1 MRTTLA
7 LLAAGL
13 ALSVAGIAVAQETD
27 PARTHPV
34 RSPRYP
40 ASTDAPPAAGTSIR
54 APGTVITNESS
65 AETATGITGSGPRRG
80 QGQGAR

>member
-1 MRTTLA
+1 MRPSLT

-13 ALSVAGIAVAQETD
+13 ALSAASAAAAQDTD
-27 PARTHPV
+27 PARTRPF

-65 AETATGITGSGPRRG
+65 AETATGITGSGDRRR
-80 QGQGAR
+80 QGPGGR

>member
-1 MRTTLA
+1 MRPSLA
-7 LLAAGL
+7 LLAACL
-13 ALSVAGIAVAQETD
+13 ALAPTGSAVAQETD
-27 PARTHPV
+27 PARARSF

-65 AETATGITGSGPRRG
+65 AETATGITGSGPRIR
-80 QGQGAR
+80 QGQGVR